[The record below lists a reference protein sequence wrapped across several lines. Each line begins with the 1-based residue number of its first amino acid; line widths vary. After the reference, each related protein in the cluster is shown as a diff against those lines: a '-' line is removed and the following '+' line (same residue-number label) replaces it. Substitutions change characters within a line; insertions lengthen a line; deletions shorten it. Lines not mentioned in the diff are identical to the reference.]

1 MEFEVEIDEQ
11 TAVAVGVAAV
21 DTADCTAHTDCWI

>member
-21 DTADCTAHTDCWI
+21 DTADCTVHTDCWI